1 MLDCDTFVKSILSA
15 MWMLNDLPRAMRK
28 DLDTQL
34 GVVWLLMSDRNCFP
48 SLAFT
53 PAQQQGICEALVAC
67 SSVEDKPKYAYEAL
81 LQVNDLKLKT
91 VEGAGE
97 NFGDALPL
105 SSSTPV
111 LRLVPPLHDSPSATT
126 PDSADG
132 EEPSRCTGIDRVQDC
147 L

>member
-28 DLDTQL
+28 DLDSQL
-34 GVVWLLMSDRNCFP
+34 GVIWLLMSDRNCFP

-67 SSVEDKPKYAYEAL
+67 SSESPKYAYDAL
-81 LQVNDLKLKT
+81 LQVNDLKLKK
-91 VEGAGE
+91 VKEGE
-97 NFGDALPL
+97 SFGDAFLL
-105 SSSTPV
+105 SSPPS
-111 LRLVPPLHDSPSATT
+111 VPPLLNLPST
-126 PDSADG
+126 PDSTDG
-132 EEPSRCTGIDRVQDC
+132 EEPSRCTGVDRVQDC

>member
-28 DLDTQL
+28 DLDSQL
-34 GVVWLLMSDRNCFP
+34 GVIWLLISDRNCFP

-67 SSVEDKPKYAYEAL
+67 SGESPKYAYDEL
-81 LQVNDLKLKT
+81 LQVNDLKLKKAE
-91 VEGAGE
+91 EGE
-97 NFGDALPL
+97 SFGDALLL
-105 SSSTPV
+105 SSPPS
-111 LRLVPPLHDSPSATT
+111 VPPLLNLPST
-126 PDSADG
+126 PDSTDG
-132 EEPSRCTGIDRVQDC
+132 EEPSRCTGVDRVQDC